1 MARLPQLRLPGGVR
15 LSARQRAAA
24 KVAGYV
30 LLCMV
35 SFLVTLK
42 YSFPYSRVRGMLVDG
57 LSKKYDVTVGSVT
70 HGFWPGQIEV
80 NKLILRTRPTQPDQ
94 KPTEIIVDRA
104 TIDLG
109 LDYAALGLLLHKQLR
124 ADFDV
129 DLGDGEIEGNVA
141 LAKSGLRELAVETDG
156 LPLGSIPGVSEA
168 VGLPMSGP
176 LKADIDL
183 RLPGGKWK
191 NAEGSISI
199 ACNTCTVGDGV
210 TKMKPPAPTG
220 RRHLSAAAKA
230 WRAEGVT
237 VPRLNL
243 GKAHIEVAISKGV
256 GTIKTFAAESKDG
269 WLKLEGSIGFHD
281 PLSRSTMPGCLHF
294 KLSDELK
301 KRDPKFGN
309 IEYTLPE
316 RSRQGDGS
324 FAIPTKGQLAAI
336 RLDVR
341 HKCTG
346 GSTLDNGDE
355 QEAVG
360 GLTGRHSPGM
370 PSLPV
375 PSGKVTAPEVPGVAG
390 AGQNGKPERLP
401 APGVSSGPPLKGV
414 MSNGQRMKT
423 AHDAGAEK
431 EPAAEQE
438 GAPPEGEEPARG
450 EPARDTRA
458 VDDAEDDRGGEEPP
472 PPPDDRAGSLRRPN
486 ADDDAPA
493 DDRPAEGEDQ
503 PLD

>member
-1 MARLPQLRLPGGVR
+1 MARLPQLHLPGGVQ
-15 LSARQRAAA
+15 LSARQRTAA
-24 KVAGYV
+24 KVAGYG
-30 LLCMV
+30 LLCLV
-35 SFLVTLK
+35 TFLVTLK
-42 YSFPYSRVRGMLVDG
+42 YSLPYSRIKGMLVDG

-70 HGFWPGQIEV
+70 HGFWPGQIEI
-80 NKLILRTRPTQPDQ
+80 NRLILRTRPTQPDQ
-94 KPTEIIVDRA
+94 KPFEIIINRA
-104 TIDLG
+104 EIDLG

-129 DLGDGEIEGNVA
+129 DMGKGEIAGNVA
-141 LAKSGLRELAVETDG
+141 LAKAGSLRELTVETDG
-156 LPLGSIPGVSEA
+156 LPLGSLPGVSEA
-168 VGLPMSGP
+168 VGLPMAGP
-176 LKADIDL
+176 LDAEIDI

-199 ACNTCTVGDGV
+199 ACNNCTVGDGV
-210 TKMKPPAPTG
+210 TKMKPPAPPG
-220 RRHLSAAAKA
+220 RRHLSAAAQA

-269 WLKLEGSIGFHD
+269 WLKLDGNIGFHD

-346 GSTLDNGDE
+346 GSTIDQGDD
-355 QEAVG
+355 QEGLG
-360 GLTGRHSPGM
+360 GLAHSRSPGM

-390 AGQNGKPERLP
+390 AGANGNPERLP
-401 APGVSSGPPLKGV
+401 GPGVSSGPPLKGV
-414 MSNGQRMKT
+414 MGQGKN
-423 AHDAGAEK
+423 AHDGGPPAVPPDDENGAPAEREPLRPEPDQTSAADDADDDRTGDEPPVRIK
-431 EPAAEQE
+431 EPAANQ
-438 GAPPEGEEPARG
+438 
-450 EPARDTRA
+450 
-458 VDDAEDDRGGEEPP
+458 
-472 PPPDDRAGSLRRPN
+472 RRPN

-493 DDRPAEGEDQ
+493 DDRPADDGDSQ